1 MKTKGA
7 AHHGGKANGSGFS
20 GSAMEQQRDQERMS
34 ARPHGGSI
42 GKTMNQ
48 GGSYDYA
55 NDHTIPQLMNQ
66 GPSDKCD
73 NETHVPT
80 RKLMNQ

>member
-7 AHHGGKANGSGFS
+7 AQHGGKANGSGFS
-20 GSAMEQQRDQERMS
+20 GIAMEQQREQERLS

-42 GKTMNQ
+42 GAAMNQ
-48 GGSYDYA
+48 GGQRMHA

-66 GPSDKCD
+66 GPSDKRG